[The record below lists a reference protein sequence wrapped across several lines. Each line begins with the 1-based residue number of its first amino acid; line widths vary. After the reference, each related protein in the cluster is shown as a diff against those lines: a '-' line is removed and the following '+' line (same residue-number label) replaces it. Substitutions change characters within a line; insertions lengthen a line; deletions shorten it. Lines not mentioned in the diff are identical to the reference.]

1 MYPFGVS
8 NNRNYFPPKVITPK
22 TYSLYVFFI
31 GHGSMNPSTSAE
43 FIYIVDLFRRFHPTV
58 NVGFWLIEFGRSLL
72 STSFKPK
79 TNVTIVIP
87 LMLFPSQH
95 VKHDVALI
103 CNYLQ
108 SLNKRNLIV
117 ALSTPC
123 ACLLS
128 APIVSA
134 MLRRIVNSSNYHSSS
149 LVIVGR
155 GGDLAANIAAYS
167 VTRLIWEAAGFLWAE
182 TCFVG
187 SSFPIFTFVSR
198 SRTKSLI
205 IIPLLLFNGELF
217 QRLSRYFGHNTIAN
231 CILSHKEATLTLF
244 ARIRRSLNGS
254 GTASCSLC
262 KHRLLCH
269 QFV

>member
-1 MYPFGVS
+1 MYLFGIN
-8 NNRNYFPPKVITPK
+8 NNRNPLPPKVIMPK
-22 TYSLYVFFI
+22 MHPLYVFFI
-31 GHGSMNPSTSAE
+31 GHGSLNPSATAE
-43 FIYIVDLFRRFHPTV
+43 FVYIVDLFRQFHPTV
-58 NVGFWLIEFGRSLL
+58 NVGFWFIEFGRSLL

-79 TNVTIVIP
+79 SNITIIIP

-108 SLNKRNLIV
+108 SFNKRNLIV

-128 APIVSA
+128 FPIVSA
-134 MLRRIVNSSNYHSSS
+134 ILRRVVNTSNCHSSS
-149 LVIVGR
+149 LIIVGR
-155 GGDLAANIAAYS
+155 GGDLSANIAAHS
-167 VTRLIWEAAGFLWAE
+167 VARLIWEAAGFLWAE

-187 SSFPIFTFVSR
+187 SSFPIFTFMSR

-217 QRLSRYFGHNTIAN
+217 QRLGRYFGSNSIAN

-244 ARIRRSLNGS
+244 VRLRRSFNGF

-269 QFV
+269 QSV